1 MRRRPDRK
9 PSNVFLRDGRQ
20 PVLVDFGLVLA
31 YIGADGRE
39 ILQVD
44 SSLAGTVAY
53 MAPEQLSGE
62 LVDARADLF
71 ALGCMLYE
79 GLTGKLP
86 FPGSFEARAR
96 CGFSPPPRPSLIAPA
111 VAPWLDDL
119 VLHMLAADRRAR
131 LGHASDVAAVLAR
144 SGTTAPAAPEATS
157 LPSRTYLYR
166 AGFTGR
172 SELLADLK
180 QRVRR
185 LHLGKGE
192 LVLISG
198 ESGSGKTRLISELL
212 RGAATAQ
219 LTVIA
224 SECPPV
230 EVTAGS
236 APAIHR
242 GPLVPLRPLL
252 QAVADLCRT
261 DWPLR
266 LQGLQP
272 RHLAVLAAFEPALAD
287 LPGVASLTEAPLG
300 VDAVKHRVL
309 TAAAETLVVLAKRAP
324 VLLLLDDLQWADDL
338 TLDLLG
344 YLAGEVVG
352 RAPVMIV
359 GGFRSEETSEALAA
373 LAARPGVHQVTLGR
387 LDEGA
392 VGSLVSDMLA
402 LPQPPPEL
410 VGFVSEH
417 AQGNPFFIS
426 EYLHNIAEEGLL
438 QRGRRGSWEL
448 AAAPGGPDAQPWHV
462 RLTRLELP
470 RTLRAIVERR
480 LRRLEAPLGDVVAV
494 AALLG
499 REFDAELLG
508 ELAGDLGP
516 QPERAL
522 ADALNEV
529 LRRQILETAGGGRYR
544 FTHDKLREAAYES
557 LGKERLRTLHRAAA
571 EALER
576 RGVKPGDLAELA
588 NHFSKAEVPDKAV
601 YYLRA
606 ASEQALAAGAH
617 QQAVPLLARA
627 LDHAASPGCSATTAE
642 RAWLHKLYSD
652 ALFGIGDVD
661 GSVTHAEAAL
671 LAMGAPVPKT
681 TGRWVL
687 LLLRQLVEQIAR
699 ILPEPR
705 PTAPLPDEA
714 QRLELALAAGRLSS
728 SYFSCHRPQLQV
740 MTATFLAA
748 NLADRAG
755 PRGPR
760 ALPYSILGCTAGFF
774 RLERLSALYFARA
787 RQDARARG
795 DRAVEAS
802 IAIPECA
809 LHQGMTRWDEVR
821 RCSDAGMATA
831 LQVGDRMAWQAVGLL
846 RGGTELLTGELEAG
860 ARLLRAIR
868 HEAEGLGQRLTHG
881 WSSTLLSI
889 YELWQGRPQAA
900 RELALSARKDLAL
913 DRDASVAC
921 ALAVAAAASRVLGER
936 EPAAAL
942 SLEGV
947 AVLER
952 GQVMFQLWP
961 ACALLTWT
969 LLELWEE
976 AAARGA
982 YVSPELRRAALAA
995 CRIARS
1001 LGRICPI
1008 GAPFAAR
1015 AAGVA
1020 ARVQSPEKPARACA
1034 LLEEAVAIAQ
1044 RLRMPVAHIEACIEL
1059 GRTVPDATR
1068 RRALLERAR
1077 AEATALGCGL
1087 LAERAAALLAPSP
1100 PRPDS
1105 PVKTT

>member
-1 MRRRPDRK
+1 
-9 PSNVFLRDGRQ
+9 
-20 PVLVDFGLVLA
+20 VLVDFGLVLA
-31 YIGADGRE
+31 YMGADGRE

-44 SSLAGTVAY
+44 PSLAGTVAY
-53 MAPEQLSGE
+53 MAPEQLSGDP
-62 LVDARADLF
+62 VDARADLF

-86 FPGSFEARAR
+86 FPGSLEARAR

-111 VAPWLDDL
+111 VEPWLDDL

-131 LGHASDVAAVLAR
+131 LGHASDVAAALSR
-144 SGTTAPAAPEATS
+144 SGAVIGLEAPSP
-157 LPSRTYLYR
+157 PSRTYLYR

-172 SELLADLK
+172 AELLADLK
-180 QRVRR
+180 QRARR
-185 LHLGKGE
+185 LHQGTGE
-192 LVLISG
+192 LVLLGG
-198 ESGSGKTRLISELL
+198 ESGSGKTRLLSELL
-212 RGAATAQ
+212 RCATASQ
-219 LTVIA
+219 ITVVA
-224 SECPPV
+224 SECPPI
-230 EVTAGS
+230 EVTVGS
-236 APAIHR
+236 GPALSR

-261 DWPLR
+261 E
-266 LQGLQP
+266 GLQRGLQA
-272 RHLAVLAAFEPALAD
+272 RHLAVLAPFEPALAD
-287 LPGVASLTEAPLG
+287 LPEVRSLAESQLS

-309 TAAAETLVVLAKRAP
+309 TAAAETLVALARRAP
-324 VLLLLDDLQWADDL
+324 LLLLFDDLQWADDL
-338 TLDLLG
+338 TLELLG

-352 RAPVMIV
+352 QAPLMIV
-359 GGFRSEETSEALAA
+359 GGYRSEETSDALSA
-373 LAARPGVHQVTLGR
+373 LAARPGVHRVALGR
-387 LDEGA
+387 LDEEA
-392 VGSLVSDMLA
+392 VGSLVADMLA
-402 LPQPPPEL
+402 LPSPPAEL
-410 VGFVSEH
+410 VAFVSEH

-426 EYLHNIAEEGLL
+426 EYLHNIVEEGLL
-438 QRGRRGSWEL
+438 QRSRRGDWAL
-448 AAAPGGPDAQPWHV
+448 AAAPEGADAQPWLL
-462 RLTRLELP
+462 RLARLELP

-494 AALLG
+494 AAVLG

-508 ELAGDLGP
+508 ELCPL
-516 QPERAL
+516 PERAL

-544 FTHDKLREAAYES
+544 FTHDKLREAAYET
-557 LGKERLRTLHRAAA
+557 LAKDRKRTLHRAAA

-576 RGVKPGDLAELA
+576 RGAGPGELTELA
-588 NHFSKAEVPDKAV
+588 NHFSKAEVPDKARQ
-601 YYLRA
+601 YLRA

-617 QQAVPLLARA
+617 QQAVPLLLRA
-627 LDHAASPGCSATTAE
+627 LEYAAAPGLHATTAE

-652 ALFGIGDVD
+652 ALFGVGDVD
-661 GSVTHAEAAL
+661 GSVAHAEAAL
-671 LAMGAPVPKT
+671 AAMGAPVPRT
-681 TGRWVL
+681 AGRWVL
-687 LLLRQLVEQIAR
+687 TLLRQLVEQIAR
-699 ILPEPR
+699 VLPEPQAPDR
-705 PTAPLPDEA
+705 ARAPLADEA
-714 QRLELALAAGRLSS
+714 RRLELALAAGRLSS

-740 MTATFLAA
+740 LTATFLAA

-809 LHQGMTRWDEVR
+809 LYQGMTRWDDLR
-821 RCSDAGMATA
+821 KCSDEAMATA
-831 LQVGDRMAWQAVGLL
+831 IQVGDRMAWEAVGLL
-846 RGGTELLTGELEAG
+846 RGGAEMLTGDLEAG

-868 HEAEGLGQRLTHG
+868 HEAEVLGQRLTHG

-889 YELWQGRPQAA
+889 YELWKGRPQAA

-921 ALAVAAAASRVLGER
+921 ALGVAAAAALILGER
-936 EPAAAL
+936 ETAA
-942 SLEGV
+942 SLAHEGV
-947 AVLER
+947 EILER

-982 YVSPELRRAALAA
+982 GVDPALRKRALAA

-1015 AAGVA
+1015 ATGVI
-1020 ARVQSPEKPARACA
+1020 ARIKSPRQPARACA

-1044 RLRMPVAHIEACIEL
+1044 RLRMPIAHIEAGIEL
-1059 GRTVPDATR
+1059 GRTVPEAPR
-1068 RRALLERAR
+1068 RHELLTRAR
-1077 AEATALGCGL
+1077 AAAAALGCSL
-1087 LAERAAALLAPSP
+1087 LAERATALLAESP
-1100 PRPDS
+1100 Q
-1105 PVKTT
+1105 TTG